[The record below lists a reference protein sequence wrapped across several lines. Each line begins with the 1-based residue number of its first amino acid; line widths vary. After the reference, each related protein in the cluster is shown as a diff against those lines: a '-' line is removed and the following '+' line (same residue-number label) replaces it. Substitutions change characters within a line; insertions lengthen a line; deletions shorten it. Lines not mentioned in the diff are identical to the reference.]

1 MAVSSA
7 MDGLHESICD
17 DASTGQQM
25 ITRTQV
31 SGMFKIVTSPGINLQ
46 ETQVKQITI
55 IFNHF
60 LFINIT
66 LYIKELLTS
75 LLNLIYES

>member
-1 MAVSSA
+1 MAVTSA

-31 SGMFKIVTSPGINLQ
+31 SGMFKIVTSLGNNLK

-55 IFNHF
+55 ICNHL
-60 LFINIT
+60 LFINVT
-66 LYIKELLTS
+66 LYIKQS
-75 LLNLIYES
+75 Y

>member
-1 MAVSSA
+1 

-31 SGMFKIVTSPGINLQ
+31 SNMFKIVTSPGINLQ
-46 ETQVKQITI
+46 EASKT
-55 IFNHF
+55 NYY
-60 LFINIT
+60 NI
-66 LYIKELLTS
+66 
-75 LLNLIYES
+75 

>member
-7 MDGLHESICD
+7 MDGLQESICD

-31 SGMFKIVTSPGINLQ
+31 SGMFKIVPSPGINLQ
-46 ETQVKQITI
+46 ETQVKQISI
-55 IFNHF
+55 IFNHL
-60 LFINIT
+60 LFINVT
-66 LYIKELLTS
+66 LYIKQS
-75 LLNLIYES
+75 Y

>member
-7 MDGLHESICD
+7 MDGLQESICD

-31 SGMFKIVTSPGINLQ
+31 SGMFKVATSPGIKLQ

-55 IFNHF
+55 IYKYL
-60 LFINIT
+60 LFINVT
-66 LYIKELLTS
+66 LYIKQS
-75 LLNLIYES
+75 Y

>member
-31 SGMFKIVTSPGINLQ
+31 SGMF
-46 ETQVKQITI
+46 TQVKQITV
-55 IFNHF
+55 IFNHL
-60 LFINIT
+60 LFINIM

-75 LLNLIYES
+75 LLNLFYES

>member
-31 SGMFKIVTSPGINLQ
+31 SGMFKIITSPGINLQ
-46 ETQVKQITI
+46 ETQVKQISM
-55 IFNHF
+55 IFIHL
-60 LFINIT
+60 LFINII
-66 LYIKELLTS
+66 LYVKQS
-75 LLNLIYES
+75 Y